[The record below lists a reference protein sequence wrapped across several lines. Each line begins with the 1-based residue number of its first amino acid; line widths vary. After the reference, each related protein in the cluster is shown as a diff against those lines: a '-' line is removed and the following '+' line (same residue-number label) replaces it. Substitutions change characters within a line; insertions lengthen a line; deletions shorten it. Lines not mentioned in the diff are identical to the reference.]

1 VACEEGSRQRHSVL
15 LEGASISG
23 KFMDETRLHES
34 IAGDRQMYAS
44 QIRSK
49 CQSSLDW
56 EVAQRATY
64 CDISSC
70 YLSRQ
75 PRPGCSRPRANV
87 MLCARLHAGT
97 AISLS
102 RALEPQQAIV

>member
-34 IAGDRQMYAS
+34 IAGDRQMHAS

-49 CQSSLDW
+49 CQSGL
-56 EVAQRATY
+56 RA
-64 CDISSC
+64 
-70 YLSRQ
+70 
-75 PRPGCSRPRANV
+75 PRLGGRVKSD
-87 MLCARLHAGT
+87 LL
-97 AISLS
+97 
-102 RALEPQQAIV
+102 